1 MGPKSLFK
9 IGSVTSLI
17 FLIWTNVAMTNV
29 AWTNV
34 SVTVLF
40 KKVLGTYHFV
50 KIGSVIRP
58 AVDILLVDFGEGLL
72 LFFLLQG

>member
-1 MGPKSLFK
+1 
-9 IGSVTSLI
+9 
-17 FLIWTNVAMTNV
+17 MTNV

-50 KIGSVIRP
+50 KIGSVTGP
-58 AVDILLVDFGEGLL
+58 AVDILLVDFGEGLFFLFFLL

>member
-1 MGPKSLFK
+1 
-9 IGSVTSLI
+9 
-17 FLIWTNVAMTNV
+17 MTNV

-50 KIGSVIRP
+50 KIGSVTGP
-58 AVDILLVDFGEGLL
+58 AVDILLVDFGEGLFF